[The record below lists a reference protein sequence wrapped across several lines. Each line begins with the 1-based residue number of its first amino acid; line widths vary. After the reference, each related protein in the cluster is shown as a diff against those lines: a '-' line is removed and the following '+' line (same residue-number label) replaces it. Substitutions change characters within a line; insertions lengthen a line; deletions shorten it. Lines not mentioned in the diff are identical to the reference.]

1 MYYACI
7 MPYAMYIGAIAL
19 ALLKV
24 GWTLKL
30 EFDGLIIMALWFD
43 F

>member
-1 MYYACI
+1 
-7 MPYAMYIGAIAL
+7 MYIGAIAWNSICADCF

-43 F
+43 L